1 MGNFSTPGGQ
11 NADILRATINGE
23 SYGEPPTSEISEL
36 LIELNQLIIAGG
48 GGGGGTT
55 NYNGLTNKPQI
66 NGVELRNNKTLAEL
80 GIVIPEVDSALSGSS
95 ENPVQNRIIKGA
107 LDGKQNLLA
116 FDAAPT
122 AGSNNPVR
130 SSGIKTALDL
140 KQDVLTIDPAI
151 SESSTNP
158 VQNRA
163 IALKLA
169 DYYTKDQIDAIVAAL
184 DTLKLEPVAE
194 LPTQDISTTTIY
206 LLETETPGTYEQYL
220 YLNNTWVLLGST
232 DVDLSNYYNKSQ
244 VDTLLLTKQ
253 SVLTFDNAPTNGSNN
268 PVKSGG
274 IYTALQGKQD
284 TLTFD
289 NAPTEDSDNPVKSG
303 GVYAALENKQDTLTF
318 DNAPTEDSDN
328 PVKSGG
334 VYAALEEKQDT
345 LTFDNE
351 PVINSSNPV
360 KSGGV
365 YSGLIKKLEKT
376 NIMPAASADLLN
388 TQLLFVGTTTS
399 DYTKGTIYECQLVP
413 ESDPAAYHWVAIS
426 SAEIDLSLYK
436 KIWGPGPK
444 AEWNALSTAEK
455 TQYDEA
461 HFNDDEDPAYTVV
474 DEVTKG
480 NMHAVSSN
488 AVAEA
493 IEDKYSTTEVK
504 TNKVWTD
511 GKPIYRKV
519 VEIDNPNQA
528 WQPIDISTSFPNR
541 DMIYKGDI
549 VYGISASGMILTE
562 YSRSDSD
569 CLAVLVGKNVNNV
582 ASVIYCYS
590 TNVIAKLIVSVEYTK
605 STD

>member
-23 SYGEPPTSEISEL
+23 SYGEPPTSEISAL

-66 NGVELRNNKTLAEL
+66 NGVELKNNKSLADL
-80 GIVIPEVDSALSGSS
+80 GIVIPDVDSALSGSS

-107 LDGKQNLLA
+107 LDGKQNLLT

-140 KQDVLTIDPAI
+140 KQDVLTIDPTI
-151 SESSTNP
+151 SDSSTNP
-158 VQNRA
+158 VQNKA
-163 IALKLA
+163 IALKLS

-184 DTLKLEPVAE
+184 DTLSLEPVDE

-220 YLNNTWVLLGST
+220 YLNDTWVLLGST

-253 SVLTFDNAPTNGSNN
+253 AVLTFDNAPTSGSNN

-274 IYTALQGKQD
+274 IYTALAGKQD

-289 NAPTEDSDNPVKSG
+289 NAPTEDSDNPVTSG
-303 GVYAALENKQDTLTF
+303 GVYAALEDKQDTLTF
-318 DNAPTEDSDN
+318 DNAPTEDSEN

-334 VYAALEEKQDT
+334 VYEALAAKQDT

-365 YSGLIKKLEKT
+365 YTGLIKKLEKT
-376 NIMPAASADLLN
+376 TTMPAASVDLLN

-444 AEWNALSTAEK
+444 ATWDALSTAEK
-455 TQYDEA
+455 IQYDEA

-474 DEVTKG
+474 DEVTDG
-480 NMHAVSSN
+480 DMHAVTSN
-488 AVAEA
+488 AVAKKFAANAPIRIKEYVATATSASTLIDVAEDDAA
-493 IEDKYSTTEVK
+493 IIFGYVHSANFPYNVPLPWNTEVTAFVNRQEK
-504 TNKVWTD
+504 QINLKIT
-511 GKPIYRKV
+511 
-519 VEIDNPNQA
+519 
-528 WQPIDISTSFPNR
+528 TSN
-541 DMIYKGDI
+541 Y
-549 VYGISASGMILTE
+549 YGEAHLFIT
-562 YSRSDSD
+562 Y
-569 CLAVLVGKNVNNV
+569 
-582 ASVIYCYS
+582 
-590 TNVIAKLIVSVEYTK
+590 
-605 STD
+605 

>member
-23 SYGEPPTSEISEL
+23 SYGEPPTSEISAL

-66 NGVELRNNKTLAEL
+66 NGVELKNNKTLAEL

-95 ENPVQNRIIKGA
+95 ENPVQNRIIKGS
-107 LDGKQNLLA
+107 LDGKQNLLT

-140 KQDVLTIDPAI
+140 KQDVLTIDPTI

-158 VQNRA
+158 VQNKA
-163 IALKLA
+163 IALKLS

-184 DTLKLEPVAE
+184 DTLSLEPVAE

-206 LLETETPGTYEQYL
+206 LLETATPGTYEQYL
-220 YLNNTWVLLGST
+220 YLNETWVLLGST

-253 SVLTFDNAPTNGSNN
+253 SVLTFDNAPTSGSNN

-274 IYTALQGKQD
+274 IYTALADKQDALTFDNAPTEDSDNPVTSGGVYAALEDKQD

-289 NAPTEDSDNPVKSG
+289 NAPTEDSENPVKSG
-303 GVYAALENKQDTLTF
+303 GVFEALESKQD
-318 DNAPTEDSDN
+318 E
-328 PVKSGG
+328 
-334 VYAALEEKQDT
+334 

-351 PVINSSNPV
+351 PVLNSSNPV

-376 NIMPAASADLLN
+376 NTMPAASADLLN

-399 DYTKGTIYECQLVP
+399 NYTKGTIYECQLVP

-444 AEWNALSTAEK
+444 SEWDALSTAEK

-461 HFNDDEDPAYTVV
+461 HFNDDESANV
-474 DEVTKG
+474 DL
-480 NMHAVSSN
+480 
-488 AVAEA
+488 
-493 IEDKYSTTEVK
+493 YSTSEVK
-504 TNKVWTD
+504 TNKVWID
-511 GKPIYRKV
+511 GKPIYRRV
-519 VEIDNPNQA
+519 VEINNPNQE
-528 WQPIDISTSFPNR
+528 WQPIDISTFFSNR
-541 DMIYKGDI
+541 DMICKGDI
-549 VYGISASGMILTE
+549 VYGVLASGMILTE
-562 YSRSDSD
+562 YSRSDTD
-569 CLAVLVGKNVNNV
+569 CLAVLVGKNVHNV

-590 TNVIAKLIVSVEYTK
+590 TNSIAKLIVSVEYTK
-605 STD
+605 TTD

>member
-23 SYGEPPTSEISEL
+23 SYGEPPTSEISAL
-36 LIELNQLIIAGG
+36 LIELNQLIISGG

-66 NGVELRNNKTLAEL
+66 NGVELKNNKTLTEL
-80 GIVIPEVDSALSGSS
+80 GIVILEVDSELSGSS
-95 ENPVQNRIIKGA
+95 DNPVKNRILKGA
-107 LDGKQNLLA
+107 LDGKQNLLT

-130 SSGIKTALDL
+130 SSGLYTALQG
-140 KQDVLTIDPAI
+140 KQDTLTIDTAL
-151 SESSTNP
+151 SESSTNL
-158 VQNRA
+158 VQNKA
-163 IALKLA
+163 IALKLR

-184 DTLKLEPVAE
+184 DTLSLEPVE
-194 LPTQDISTTTIY
+194 QLPTEDISTTTIY
-206 LLETETPGTYEQYL
+206 LLETATPGTYEQYL
-220 YLNNTWVLLGST
+220 YLNETWVLLGST

-253 SVLTFDNAPTNGSNN
+253 AVLTFDNAPTSGSNN

-303 GVYAALENKQDTLTF
+303 GIYAALENKQDTLTF
-318 DNAPTEDSDN
+318 DNAPTEDSEN

-334 VYAALEEKQDT
+334 VFEALESKQDE

-351 PVINSSNPV
+351 PVLNSDNPV

-376 NIMPAASADLLN
+376 NTMPAASVDLIN

-444 AEWNALSTAEK
+444 AEWDALSTAEK

-461 HFNDDEDPAYTVV
+461 HFNDDESANV
-474 DEVTKG
+474 DL
-480 NMHAVSSN
+480 
-488 AVAEA
+488 
-493 IEDKYSTTEVK
+493 YSTSEVK

-511 GKPIYRKV
+511 GRPIYRKTYDV
-519 VEIDNPNQA
+519 GALPNTNTKAIDLDITNLDFV
-528 WQPIDISTSFPNR
+528 IDI
-541 DMIYKGDI
+541 
-549 VYGISASGMILTE
+549 YGTCK
-562 YSRSDSD
+562 RNSDSAF
-569 CLAVLVGKNVNNV
+569 LPLPYLYPSNLNEQIA
-582 ASVIYCYS
+582 IYLRLGQMIINAGQDRSAFSGYV
-590 TNVIAKLIVSVEYTK
+590 TLEYTK
-605 STD
+605 TTD

>member
-23 SYGEPPTSEISEL
+23 SYDEPPTSEISAL

-66 NGVELRNNKTLAEL
+66 NGVELKNNKSLAEL

-107 LDGKQNLLA
+107 LDGKQNLLT

-140 KQDVLTIDPAI
+140 KQDVLTIDPTI
-151 SESSTNP
+151 SDSSTNP
-158 VQNRA
+158 VQNKA
-163 IALKLA
+163 IALKLS

-184 DTLKLEPVAE
+184 DTLSLEPVE
-194 LPTQDISTTTIY
+194 QLPTEDISTTTIY
-206 LLETETPGTYEQYL
+206 LLETATPGTYEQYL

-244 VDTLLLTKQ
+244 IDTLLLTKQ
-253 SVLTFDNAPTNGSNN
+253 AVLTFDNAPTSGSNN

-274 IYTALQGKQD
+274 IYTALAGKQD

-289 NAPTEDSDNPVKSG
+289 NAPTEDSDNPVTSG

-318 DNAPTEDSDN
+318 DNAPTEDSEN

-334 VYAALEEKQDT
+334 VYAALEDKQDT

-351 PVINSSNPV
+351 PVLNSDNPV

-376 NIMPAASADLLN
+376 TTMPAASVDLLN

-444 AEWNALSTAEK
+444 SEWDALSTAEK

-474 DEVTKG
+474 DAVTDG
-480 NMHAVSSN
+480 DMHAVTSN
-488 AVAEA
+488 AVAAMFASHAPVRIKEYVVENA
-493 IEDKYSTTEVK
+493 GAQNLVDISEDNAALIFGYVHSTSYPYNVPIPWNTEV
-504 TNKVWTD
+504 TAFV
-511 GKPIYRKV
+511 
-519 VEIDNPNQA
+519 Q
-528 WQPIDISTSFPNR
+528 
-541 DMIYKGDI
+541 
-549 VYGISASGMILTE
+549 
-562 YSRSDSD
+562 RSDKQIN
-569 CLAVLVGKNVNNV
+569 LN
-582 ASVIYCYS
+582 I
-590 TNVIAKLIVSVEYTK
+590 TNANYYGEAHLFITW
-605 STD
+605 

>member
-66 NGVELRNNKTLAEL
+66 NGVELKNNKTLADL

-107 LDGKQNLLA
+107 LDGKQNLLT

-169 DYYTKDQIDAIVAAL
+169 DYYTKDQIDDIVAAL
-184 DTLKLEPVAE
+184 ETLKLEPVAE

-206 LLETETPGTYEQYL
+206 LLETETPGKYEQYL

-253 SVLTFDNAPTNGSNN
+253 AVLTFDNAPTNGSNN

-376 NIMPAASADLLN
+376 NTMPAASADLLN

-444 AEWNALSTAEK
+444 SEWDALSTAEK

-493 IEDKYSTTEVK
+493 IEDVYSTTEIK

-511 GKPIYRKV
+511 GKPIYRKIFNV
-519 VEIDNPNQA
+519 GALPNINTKAIDL
-528 WQPIDISTSFPNR
+528 DITNLDYATNLYGTCKR
-541 DMIYKGDI
+541 D
-549 VYGISASGMILTE
+549 
-562 YSRSDSD
+562 SDSAF
-569 CLAVLVGKNVNNV
+569 LPLPYLHPANL
-582 ASVIYCYS
+582 SEQ
-590 TNVIAKLIVSVEYTK
+590 IALYLRLGQIIITTGQDRSAFSGYVTLEYTK
-605 STD
+605 TTD

>member
-23 SYGEPPTSEISEL
+23 SYDEPPTSEISAL

-66 NGVELRNNKTLAEL
+66 NGVELKNNKSLAEL

-107 LDGKQNLLA
+107 LDGKQNLLT

-140 KQDVLTIDPAI
+140 KQDVLTIDPTI
-151 SESSTNP
+151 SDSSTNP
-158 VQNRA
+158 VQNKA
-163 IALKLA
+163 IALKLS

-184 DTLKLEPVAE
+184 DTLSLEPVE
-194 LPTQDISTTTIY
+194 QLPTEDISTTTIY
-206 LLETETPGTYEQYL
+206 LLETATPGTYEQYL

-244 VDTLLLTKQ
+244 IDTLLLTKQ
-253 SVLTFDNAPTNGSNN
+253 AVLTFDNAPTSGSNN

-274 IYTALQGKQD
+274 IYTALAGKQD

-303 GVYAALENKQDTLTF
+303 GVYAALEDKQDTLTF

-334 VYAALEEKQDT
+334 VYAALEDKQDE

-351 PVINSSNPV
+351 PVLNSDNPV

-376 NIMPAASADLLN
+376 STMPAASVDLLN

-444 AEWNALSTAEK
+444 SEWDALSTAEK

-474 DEVTKG
+474 DAVTDG
-480 NMHAVSSN
+480 DMHAVTSN
-488 AVAEA
+488 AVAAMFASHAPVRIKEYVVENA
-493 IEDKYSTTEVK
+493 GAQNLVDISEDNAALIFGYVHSTSYPYNVPIPWNTEVTAFVQHSDK
-504 TNKVWTD
+504 QINLNITNAN
-511 GKPIYRKV
+511 Y
-519 VEIDNPNQA
+519 
-528 WQPIDISTSFPNR
+528 
-541 DMIYKGDI
+541 
-549 VYGISASGMILTE
+549 YGEAHLFITW
-562 YSRSDSD
+562 
-569 CLAVLVGKNVNNV
+569 
-582 ASVIYCYS
+582 
-590 TNVIAKLIVSVEYTK
+590 
-605 STD
+605 

>member
-1 MGNFSTPGGQ
+1 MGNYSTPGGQ

-66 NGVELRNNKTLAEL
+66 NGVELKNNKTLAEL

-107 LDGKQNLLA
+107 LDGKQNLLT
-116 FDAAPT
+116 FDATPT

-151 SESSTNP
+151 SDSSTNP

-169 DYYTKDQIDAIVAAL
+169 DYYTKDQIDDIVAAL
-184 DTLKLEPVAE
+184 DTLSLEPVSE

-220 YLNNTWVLLGST
+220 YLNDTWVLLGST
-232 DVDLSNYYNKSQ
+232 DVDLSNYYNKAQ
-244 VDTLLLTKQ
+244 IDTLLLTKQ
-253 SVLTFDNAPTNGSNN
+253 AVLTFDNAPTSGSNN

-274 IYTALQGKQD
+274 IYTALAGKQD

-318 DNAPTEDSDN
+318 DNAPTEDSEN

-365 YSGLIKKLEKT
+365 YSGLIKKLEKI

-388 TQLLFVGTTTS
+388 TQLLYVGTTTS

-444 AEWNALSTAEK
+444 SEWDALSTAEK

-461 HFNDDEDPAYTVV
+461 HFNDDESANV
-474 DEVTKG
+474 D
-480 NMHAVSSN
+480 
-488 AVAEA
+488 
-493 IEDKYSTTEVK
+493 IYSTSEVK
-504 TNKVWTD
+504 TNKVWID
-511 GKPIYRKV
+511 GKPIYRQVQKLKSGV
-519 VEIDNPNQA
+519 SVDTGHWVPTWGLSFVDVDTVTYAIYIQGHKCAPAVIEGTGAQDYVNVLGTTGNTDNN
-528 WQPIDISTSFPNR
+528 SY
-541 DMIYKGDI
+541 MI
-549 VYGISASGMILTE
+549 
-562 YSRSDSD
+562 
-569 CLAVLVGKNVNNV
+569 
-582 ASVIYCYS
+582 
-590 TNVIAKLIVSVEYTK
+590 VEYTK
-605 STD
+605 TTD

>member
-23 SYGEPPTSEISEL
+23 SYGEPPTSEISAL

-66 NGVELRNNKTLAEL
+66 NGVELKNNKSLAEL

-107 LDGKQNLLA
+107 LDGKQNLLT

-140 KQDVLTIDPAI
+140 KQDVLTIDPTI
-151 SESSTNP
+151 SDGSTNP
-158 VQNRA
+158 VQNKA
-163 IALKLA
+163 IALKLS

-184 DTLKLEPVAE
+184 DTLSLEPVE
-194 LPTQDISTTTIY
+194 QLPTEDISTTTIY
-206 LLETETPGTYEQYL
+206 LLETATPGTYEQYL

-253 SVLTFDNAPTNGSNN
+253 AVLTFDNAPTSGSDN

-274 IYTALQGKQD
+274 IYTALAGKQD

-303 GVYAALENKQDTLTF
+303 GVYAALEDKQDTLTF

-334 VYAALEEKQDT
+334 VYTALEDKQDE

-351 PVINSSNPV
+351 PVLNSDNPV

-376 NIMPAASADLLN
+376 STMPAASVDLLN

-413 ESDPAAYHWVAIS
+413 ESDPATYHWVAIS

-444 AEWNALSTAEK
+444 SEWDALSTAEK

-461 HFNDDEDPAYTVV
+461 HFNDDESANV
-474 DEVTKG
+474 DL
-480 NMHAVSSN
+480 
-488 AVAEA
+488 
-493 IEDKYSTTEVK
+493 YSTSEVK
-504 TNKVWTD
+504 TNKVWID
-511 GKPIYRKV
+511 GKPIYRKT
-519 VEIDNPNQA
+519 IDCGNLPEA
-528 WQPIDISTSFPNR
+528 
-541 DMIYKGDI
+541 G
-549 VYGISASGMILTE
+549 
-562 YSRSDSD
+562 
-569 CLAVLVGKNVNNV
+569 AVKNVAHNISNLGKIVNFSGLMFSAVGHQMPFPWPWENNEV
-582 ASVIYCYS
+582 NSYFIDSTYIFLTTNANRSTYSVIV
-590 TNVIAKLIVSVEYTK
+590 TLEYTK
-605 STD
+605 TTD

>member
-1 MGNFSTPGGQ
+1 MGNYSTPGGQ

-36 LIELNQLIIAGG
+36 LIELNELIIAGG

-55 NYNGLTNKPQI
+55 NYNGLSNKPQI
-66 NGVELRNNKTLAEL
+66 NGVELKNNKSLADL

-107 LDGKQNLLA
+107 LDGKQNLLT
-116 FDAAPT
+116 FDSVPT
-122 AGSNNPVR
+122 ANSNNPVR
-130 SSGIKTALDL
+130 SGGIKSALDA
-140 KQDVLTIDPAI
+140 KQDTLTIDTAL
-151 SESSTNP
+151 SNSSTNP

-169 DYYTKDQIDAIVAAL
+169 DYYTKDQIDDIVAAL
-184 DTLKLEPVAE
+184 DTLSLEPVSE

-220 YLNNTWVLLGST
+220 YLNDTWVLLGST
-232 DVDLSNYYNKSQ
+232 DVDLSNYYNKTQ

-253 SVLTFDNAPTNGSNN
+253 AVLTFDNAPTSGSVNPVTSGGIYSALAAKQDTLTFDNTPTENSDNPVTSDGIYAALVEKQDTLTFDNSPTEDSNN

-274 IYTALQGKQD
+274 VYSAL
-284 TLTFD
+284 
-289 NAPTEDSDNPVKSG
+289 
-303 GVYAALENKQDTLTF
+303 AA
-318 DNAPTEDSDN
+318 
-328 PVKSGG
+328 
-334 VYAALEEKQDT
+334 KQDT

-365 YSGLIKKLEKT
+365 YTGLTKKLDKT
-376 NIMPAASADLLN
+376 KTMPAASADLVN
-388 TQLLFVGTTTS
+388 TSILYTGATTV

-413 ESDPAAYHWVAIS
+413 ESDPAEYRWQAIS
-426 SAEIDLSLYK
+426 SAEVDLSLYK

-444 AEWNALSTAEK
+444 AEWDALSTAEK

-474 DEVTKG
+474 DEVTKD

-488 AVAEA
+488 AVAET

-504 TNKVWTD
+504 TNKVWID

-519 VEIDNPNQA
+519 V
-528 WQPIDISTSFPNR
+528 
-541 DMIYKGDI
+541 
-549 VYGISASGMILTE
+549 
-562 YSRSDSD
+562 D
-569 CLAVLVGKNVNNV
+569 CGYMPEMGQTKNVAHNITNLDKFVLFSGYMYNAFGHYMPFPWPWENNEEN
-582 ASVIYCYS
+582 SYFTDS
-590 TNVIAKLIVSVEYTK
+590 TYIMLQTNATRSNYGVVVVLEYTK
-605 STD
+605 TTD

>member
-23 SYGEPPTSEISEL
+23 SYGEPPTSEISAL

-66 NGVELRNNKTLAEL
+66 NGVELKNNKTLAEL

-107 LDGKQNLLA
+107 LDGKQNLLT

-206 LLETETPGTYEQYL
+206 LLETETPGKYEQYL
-220 YLNNTWVLLGST
+220 YLNETWVLLGST

-253 SVLTFDNAPTNGSNN
+253 AVLTFDNAPTNGSNN

-274 IYTALQGKQD
+274 IYTALAGKQD

-318 DNAPTEDSDN
+318 DNAPTEDSEN

-426 SAEIDLSLYK
+426 SAEVDLSLYK

-444 AEWNALSTAEK
+444 SEWDALSTAEK

-461 HFNDDEDPAYTVV
+461 HFNDDESANV
-474 DEVTKG
+474 DL
-480 NMHAVSSN
+480 
-488 AVAEA
+488 
-493 IEDKYSTTEVK
+493 YSTSEVK
-504 TNKVWTD
+504 TNKVWID
-511 GKPIYRKV
+511 GKPIYRIVYDITVTKGT
-519 VEIDNPNQA
+519 A
-528 WQPIDISTSFPNR
+528 KTIDISSLNIDTPIIVDGFVNLGTESYFLPANSTLGSGYTMNTIIR
-541 DMIYKGDI
+541 YRSNIQVRLNGD
-549 VYGISASGMILTE
+549 S
-562 YSRSDSD
+562 
-569 CLAVLVGKNVNNV
+569 VN
-582 ASVIYCYS
+582 AGTYPAKVIF
-590 TNVIAKLIVSVEYTK
+590 EYTK
-605 STD
+605 TTD

>member
-23 SYGEPPTSEISEL
+23 SYGEPPTSEISAL

-66 NGVELRNNKTLAEL
+66 NGVELKNNKSLAEL

-107 LDGKQNLLA
+107 LDGKQNLLT

-140 KQDVLTIDPAI
+140 KQDVLTIDPTI
-151 SESSTNP
+151 SDGSTNP
-158 VQNRA
+158 VQNKA
-163 IALKLA
+163 IALKLS

-184 DTLKLEPVAE
+184 DTLSLEPVE
-194 LPTQDISTTTIY
+194 QLPTEDISTTTIY
-206 LLETETPGTYEQYL
+206 LLETATPGTYEQYL

-253 SVLTFDNAPTNGSNN
+253 AVLTFDNAPTSGSDN

-274 IYTALQGKQD
+274 IYTALAGKQD

-303 GVYAALENKQDTLTF
+303 GVYAALEDKQDTLTF

-334 VYAALEEKQDT
+334 VYTALEDKQDE

-351 PVINSSNPV
+351 PVLNSDNPV

-376 NIMPAASADLLN
+376 STMPAASVDLLN

-413 ESDPAAYHWVAIS
+413 ESDPATYHWVAIS

-444 AEWNALSTAEK
+444 SEWDALSTAEK

-461 HFNDDEDPAYTVV
+461 HFNDDESANV
-474 DEVTKG
+474 DL
-480 NMHAVSSN
+480 
-488 AVAEA
+488 
-493 IEDKYSTTEVK
+493 YSTSEVK
-504 TNKVWTD
+504 TNKVWID
-511 GKPIYRKV
+511 GKPIYRKT
-519 VEIDNPNQA
+519 IDCGNLPEA
-528 WQPIDISTSFPNR
+528 
-541 DMIYKGDI
+541 G
-549 VYGISASGMILTE
+549 
-562 YSRSDSD
+562 
-569 CLAVLVGKNVNNV
+569 AVKNVAHNISNLGKIVNFSGLMFSAVGHQMPFPWPWENNEFNSYFIDSTYIFLTTN
-582 ASVIYCYS
+582 ANRSTYSVIV
-590 TNVIAKLIVSVEYTK
+590 TLEYTK
-605 STD
+605 TTD

>member
-36 LIELNQLIIAGG
+36 LIELNHLIIAGG

-66 NGVELRNNKTLAEL
+66 NGVELKNNKSLADL

-107 LDGKQNLLA
+107 LDGKQNLLT

-130 SSGIKTALDL
+130 SGGIKTALDL
-140 KQDVLTIDPAI
+140 KQDVLTIDPAL

-158 VQNRA
+158 VQNKA
-163 IALKLA
+163 ITLKLA

-184 DTLKLEPVAE
+184 DTLSLEPVE
-194 LPTQDISTTTIY
+194 QLPTEDISTTTIY

-253 SVLTFDNAPTNGSNN
+253 AVLTFDNAPTNGSNN

-289 NAPTEDSDNPVKSG
+289 NAPTEDSDNPVTSG
-303 GVYAALENKQDTLTF
+303 GVYAALEDKQDTLTF
-318 DNAPTEDSDN
+318 DNAPTEDSEN

-334 VYAALEEKQDT
+334 VYEALESKQDE

-351 PVINSSNPV
+351 PVLNSDNPV

-376 NIMPAASADLLN
+376 STMPAASVDLLN

-444 AEWNALSTAEK
+444 ATWDALSTAEK
-455 TQYDEA
+455 IQYDEA
-461 HFNDDEDPAYTVV
+461 HFNDDESANV
-474 DEVTKG
+474 DL
-480 NMHAVSSN
+480 
-488 AVAEA
+488 
-493 IEDKYSTTEVK
+493 YSTSEVK
-504 TNKVWTD
+504 TNKVWID
-511 GKPIYRKV
+511 GKPIYRKTIDCGNLSEAGATKS
-519 VEIDNPNQA
+519 VEHNISNLGKIVNFSGLMFSPAGHQMPFPWPWENNEFNSYFID
-528 WQPIDISTSFPNR
+528 STYIILITNANR
-541 DMIYKGDI
+541 STY
-549 VYGISASGMILTE
+549 
-562 YSRSDSD
+562 
-569 CLAVLVGKNVNNV
+569 
-582 ASVIYCYS
+582 SVIV
-590 TNVIAKLIVSVEYTK
+590 TLEYTK
-605 STD
+605 TTD

>member
-23 SYGEPPTSEISEL
+23 SYGEPPTSEISAL

-66 NGVELRNNKTLAEL
+66 NGVELKNNKSLAEL
-80 GIVIPEVDSALSGSS
+80 GIVIPEVDSALSGNS

-107 LDGKQNLLA
+107 LDGKQNLLT

-140 KQDVLTIDPAI
+140 KQDVLTIDPTI

-158 VQNRA
+158 VQNKA
-163 IALKLA
+163 IALKLS

-184 DTLKLEPVAE
+184 DTLSLEPVE
-194 LPTQDISTTTIY
+194 QLPTEDISTTTIY
-206 LLETETPGTYEQYL
+206 LLETATPGTYEQYL
-220 YLNNTWVLLGST
+220 YLNDTWVLLGST

-253 SVLTFDNAPTNGSNN
+253 AVLTFDNAPTNGSNN

-289 NAPTEDSDNPVKSG
+289 NAPTEDSDNPVTSG
-303 GVYAALENKQDTLTF
+303 GVYAALEDKQDTLTF
-318 DNAPTEDSDN
+318 DNAPTEDSEN

-334 VYAALEEKQDT
+334 VYAALEDKQDT

-376 NIMPAASADLLN
+376 NTMPAASVDLIN

-444 AEWNALSTAEK
+444 SEWDALSTAEK
-455 TQYDEA
+455 IQYDEA
-461 HFNDDEDPAYTVV
+461 HFNDDESANV
-474 DEVTKG
+474 DL
-480 NMHAVSSN
+480 
-488 AVAEA
+488 
-493 IEDKYSTTEVK
+493 YSTSEVK
-504 TNKVWTD
+504 TNKVWID
-511 GKPIYRKV
+511 GKPIYRKT
-519 VEIDNPNQA
+519 IDCGNLPEAGVMKSIEHNISNLGKIVNFSGSMFTAIGHQMPFP
-528 WQPIDISTSFPNR
+528 WPWENNEFNSYFIDSTYIYLDTNANR
-541 DMIYKGDI
+541 
-549 VYGISASGMILTE
+549 SG
-562 YSRSDSD
+562 Y
-569 CLAVLVGKNVNNV
+569 
-582 ASVIYCYS
+582 SVIV
-590 TNVIAKLIVSVEYTK
+590 TLEYTK
-605 STD
+605 TTD

>member
-23 SYGEPPTSEISEL
+23 SYGEPPTSEISAL

-66 NGVELRNNKTLAEL
+66 NGVELKNNKTLAEL

-107 LDGKQNLLA
+107 LDGKQNLLT

-140 KQDVLTIDPAI
+140 KQDVLTIDSTI
-151 SESSTNP
+151 SDSSTNP
-158 VQNRA
+158 VQNKA
-163 IALKLA
+163 IALKLS

-206 LLETETPGTYEQYL
+206 LLETATPGTYEQYL
-220 YLNNTWVLLGST
+220 YLNDTWVLLGST

-253 SVLTFDNAPTNGSNN
+253 AVLTFDNAPTSGSNN

-274 IYTALQGKQD
+274 IYTALAGKQD

-334 VYAALEEKQDT
+334 VYAALEDKQDE

-351 PVINSSNPV
+351 PVLNSDNPV

-376 NIMPAASADLLN
+376 NTMPAASVDLLN

-413 ESDPAAYHWVAIS
+413 ESDPATYHWVAIS

-444 AEWNALSTAEK
+444 AIWDALSTAEK

-461 HFNDDEDPAYTVV
+461 HFNDDESANV
-474 DEVTKG
+474 DL
-480 NMHAVSSN
+480 
-488 AVAEA
+488 
-493 IEDKYSTTEVK
+493 YSTSEVK

-511 GKPIYRKV
+511 GRPIYRKTYDV
-519 VEIDNPNQA
+519 GALPNTNSKTIDLDITNLDFV
-528 WQPIDISTSFPNR
+528 IDI
-541 DMIYKGDI
+541 
-549 VYGISASGMILTE
+549 YGTCK
-562 YSRSDSD
+562 RNSDSAF
-569 CLAVLVGKNVNNV
+569 LPLPYLYPSNLNEQIA
-582 ASVIYCYS
+582 IYLRLGQMIINAGQDRSAFSGYV
-590 TNVIAKLIVSVEYTK
+590 TLEYTK
-605 STD
+605 TTD

>member
-23 SYGEPPTSEISEL
+23 SYSEPPTSEISAL

-66 NGVELRNNKTLAEL
+66 NGVELKNNKSLAEL

-107 LDGKQNLLA
+107 LDGKQNLLT

-130 SSGIKTALDL
+130 SGGIKTALDQ
-140 KQDVLTIDPAI
+140 KQDVMTIDPAL

-158 VQNRA
+158 VQNKV
-163 IALKLA
+163 ITLKLA

-184 DTLKLEPVAE
+184 DTLSLEPVE
-194 LPTQDISTTTIY
+194 QLPTEDISTTTIY

-253 SVLTFDNAPTNGSNN
+253 AVLTFDNAPTSGSNN

-274 IYTALQGKQD
+274 IYTALAGKQD

-303 GVYAALENKQDTLTF
+303 GVYAALEDKQDTLTF

-334 VYAALEEKQDT
+334 VYAALEDKQDE

-351 PVINSSNPV
+351 PVLNSDNPV

-376 NIMPAASADLLN
+376 STMPAASVDLLN

-413 ESDPAAYHWVAIS
+413 ESDPATYHWVAIS

-444 AEWNALSTAEK
+444 SEWDALSTAEK

-461 HFNDDEDPAYTVV
+461 HFNDDESANV
-474 DEVTKG
+474 DL
-480 NMHAVSSN
+480 
-488 AVAEA
+488 
-493 IEDKYSTTEVK
+493 YSTSEVK
-504 TNKVWTD
+504 TNKVWID
-511 GKPIYRKV
+511 GKPIYRKT
-519 VEIDNPNQA
+519 IDCGNLPEA
-528 WQPIDISTSFPNR
+528 
-541 DMIYKGDI
+541 G
-549 VYGISASGMILTE
+549 
-562 YSRSDSD
+562 
-569 CLAVLVGKNVNNV
+569 AVKNVAHNISNLGKIVNFSGLMFSAVGHQMPFPWPWENNEFNSYFIDSTYIFLTTN
-582 ASVIYCYS
+582 ANRSTYSVIV
-590 TNVIAKLIVSVEYTK
+590 TLEYTK
-605 STD
+605 TTD

>member
-23 SYGEPPTSEISEL
+23 SYGEPPTSEISAL

-66 NGVELRNNKTLAEL
+66 NGVELKNNKSLADL

-107 LDGKQNLLA
+107 LDGKQNLLT

-140 KQDVLTIDPAI
+140 KQDVLTIDPTI

-158 VQNRA
+158 VQNKA
-163 IALKLA
+163 IALKLS

-184 DTLKLEPVAE
+184 DTLSLEPVAE

-206 LLETETPGTYEQYL
+206 LLETATPGTYEQYL
-220 YLNNTWVLLGST
+220 YLNETWVLLGST

-253 SVLTFDNAPTNGSNN
+253 AVLTFDNAPTSGSNN

-274 IYTALQGKQD
+274 IYTALAGKQD

-318 DNAPTEDSDN
+318 DNAPTEDSEN

-334 VYAALEEKQDT
+334 VFEALESKQDE

-351 PVINSSNPV
+351 PVLNSDNPV

-376 NIMPAASADLLN
+376 NTMPAASVDLLN
-388 TQLLFVGTTTS
+388 TQLLFVGNTTS

-444 AEWNALSTAEK
+444 AEWDALSTAEK

-461 HFNDDEDPAYTVV
+461 HFNDDESANV
-474 DEVTKG
+474 DL
-480 NMHAVSSN
+480 
-488 AVAEA
+488 
-493 IEDKYSTTEVK
+493 YSTSEVK
-504 TNKVWTD
+504 TNKVWID
-511 GKPIYRKV
+511 GKPIYRKT
-519 VEIDNPNQA
+519 IDCGNLPEAGVMKSIEHNISNLGKIVNFSGSMFTAIGHQMPFP
-528 WQPIDISTSFPNR
+528 WPWENNEFNSYFIDSTYIYLDTNANR
-541 DMIYKGDI
+541 
-549 VYGISASGMILTE
+549 SG
-562 YSRSDSD
+562 Y
-569 CLAVLVGKNVNNV
+569 
-582 ASVIYCYS
+582 SVIV
-590 TNVIAKLIVSVEYTK
+590 TLEYTK
-605 STD
+605 TTD

>member
-23 SYGEPPTSEISEL
+23 SYGEPPTSEISAL

-66 NGVELRNNKTLAEL
+66 NGVELKNNKSLAEL

-107 LDGKQNLLA
+107 LDGKQNLLT

-140 KQDVLTIDPAI
+140 KQDVLTIDPTI
-151 SESSTNP
+151 SDGSTNP
-158 VQNRA
+158 VQNKA
-163 IALKLA
+163 IALKLS

-184 DTLKLEPVAE
+184 DTLSLEPVE
-194 LPTQDISTTTIY
+194 QLPTEDISTTTIY
-206 LLETETPGTYEQYL
+206 LLETATPGTYEQYL

-253 SVLTFDNAPTNGSNN
+253 AVLTFDNAPTSGSDN

-274 IYTALQGKQD
+274 IYTALAGKQD

-303 GVYAALENKQDTLTF
+303 GVYAALEDKQDTLTF

-334 VYAALEEKQDT
+334 VY
-345 LTFDNE
+345 
-351 PVINSSNPV
+351 
-360 KSGGV
+360 
-365 YSGLIKKLEKT
+365 SGLIKKLEKT
-376 NIMPAASADLLN
+376 STMPAASVDLLN

-413 ESDPAAYHWVAIS
+413 ESDPATYHWVAIS

-444 AEWNALSTAEK
+444 SEWDALSTAEK

-461 HFNDDEDPAYTVV
+461 HFNDDESANV
-474 DEVTKG
+474 DL
-480 NMHAVSSN
+480 
-488 AVAEA
+488 
-493 IEDKYSTTEVK
+493 YSTSEVK
-504 TNKVWTD
+504 TNKVWID
-511 GKPIYRKV
+511 GKPIYRKT
-519 VEIDNPNQA
+519 IDCGNLPEA
-528 WQPIDISTSFPNR
+528 
-541 DMIYKGDI
+541 G
-549 VYGISASGMILTE
+549 
-562 YSRSDSD
+562 
-569 CLAVLVGKNVNNV
+569 AVKNVAHNISNLGKIVNFSGLMFSAVGHQMPFPWPWENNEFNSYFIDSTYIFLTTN
-582 ASVIYCYS
+582 ANRSTYSVIV
-590 TNVIAKLIVSVEYTK
+590 TLEYTK
-605 STD
+605 TTD

>member
-23 SYGEPPTSEISEL
+23 SYGEPPTSEISAL

-66 NGVELRNNKTLAEL
+66 NGVELKNNKSLAEL

-107 LDGKQNLLA
+107 LDGKQNLLT

-140 KQDVLTIDPAI
+140 KQDVLTIDPTI
-151 SESSTNP
+151 SDSSTNP
-158 VQNRA
+158 VQNKA
-163 IALKLA
+163 IALKLS

-184 DTLKLEPVAE
+184 DTLSLEPVE
-194 LPTQDISTTTIY
+194 QLPTEDISTTTIY

-253 SVLTFDNAPTNGSNN
+253 AVLTFDNAPTSGSNN

-274 IYTALQGKQD
+274 IYTALAGKQD

-303 GVYAALENKQDTLTF
+303 GVYAALEDKQDTLTF

-334 VYAALEEKQDT
+334 VYAALEDKQDE

-351 PVINSSNPV
+351 PVLNSDNPV

-376 NIMPAASADLLN
+376 STMPAASVDLLN

-413 ESDPAAYHWVAIS
+413 ESDPATYHWVAIS

-444 AEWNALSTAEK
+444 SEWDALSTAEK

-461 HFNDDEDPAYTVV
+461 HFNDDESANV
-474 DEVTKG
+474 DL
-480 NMHAVSSN
+480 
-488 AVAEA
+488 
-493 IEDKYSTTEVK
+493 YSTSEVK
-504 TNKVWTD
+504 TNKVWID
-511 GKPIYRKV
+511 GKPIYRKT
-519 VEIDNPNQA
+519 IDCGNLPEA
-528 WQPIDISTSFPNR
+528 
-541 DMIYKGDI
+541 G
-549 VYGISASGMILTE
+549 
-562 YSRSDSD
+562 
-569 CLAVLVGKNVNNV
+569 AVKNVAHNISNLGKIVNFSGLMFSAVGHQMPFPWPWENNEFNSYFIDSTYIFLTTN
-582 ASVIYCYS
+582 ANRSTYSVIV
-590 TNVIAKLIVSVEYTK
+590 TLEYTK
-605 STD
+605 TTD

>member
-1 MGNFSTPGGQ
+1 MGNYSTPGGQ

-36 LIELNQLIIAGG
+36 LIELNQLIISGGG

-66 NGVELRNNKTLAEL
+66 NGVELKNNKSLADL

-107 LDGKQNLLA
+107 LDGKQNLLT
-116 FDAAPT
+116 FDATPT

-130 SSGIKTALDL
+130 SGGIKTALDQ
-140 KQDVLTIDPAI
+140 KQDVMTIDPAL
-151 SESSTNP
+151 SDSSTNP
-158 VQNRA
+158 VQNKV
-163 IALKLA
+163 ITLKLA

-184 DTLKLEPVAE
+184 DTLSLEPVDE

-244 VDTLLLTKQ
+244 IDTLLLTKQ
-253 SVLTFDNAPTNGSNN
+253 AVLTFDNAPTSDSNN

-274 IYTALQGKQD
+274 VYTALAAKQD

-289 NAPTEDSDNPVKSG
+289 NAPTEDSDNPVTSG
-303 GVYAALENKQDTLTF
+303 GVYAAMEDKQDTLTF
-318 DNAPTEDSDN
+318 DNVPTENSDN

-334 VYAALEEKQDT
+334 VFDALAAKQDT

-376 NIMPAASADLLN
+376 NTMPAASVDLLN

-444 AEWNALSTAEK
+444 SEWDALSTAEK
-455 TQYDEA
+455 IQYDEA
-461 HFNDDEDPAYTVV
+461 HFNDDESAGV
-474 DEVTKG
+474 D
-480 NMHAVSSN
+480 A
-488 AVAEA
+488 
-493 IEDKYSTTEVK
+493 YSTTETK
-504 TNKVWTD
+504 TNKVWID
-511 GKPIYRKV
+511 GKPIYRKT
-519 VEIDNPNQA
+519 IDCGNLPEAGVQKSVAHN
-528 WQPIDISTSFPNR
+528 ISNLGKIVNFSGLMSSVFGHQMSFPWPWDNNEFNSYF
-541 DMIYKGDI
+541 I
-549 VYGISASGMILTE
+549 
-562 YSRSDSD
+562 DSTNIF
-569 CLAVLVGKNVNNV
+569 LYTNANKSTY
-582 ASVIYCYS
+582 SVIV
-590 TNVIAKLIVSVEYTK
+590 TLEYTK
-605 STD
+605 TTD

>member
-36 LIELNQLIIAGG
+36 LIELNQLIISGG

-66 NGVELRNNKTLAEL
+66 NGVELKNNKTLADL

-107 LDGKQNLLA
+107 LDGKQNLLT

-130 SSGIKTALDL
+130 SGGIKTALDL
-140 KQDVLTIDPAI
+140 KQDVMTIDPAL

-158 VQNRA
+158 VQNKA
-163 IALKLA
+163 ITLKLA

-184 DTLKLEPVAE
+184 DTLSLEPVE
-194 LPTQDISTTTIY
+194 QLPTEDISTTTIY

-253 SVLTFDNAPTNGSNN
+253 AVLTFDNAPTNGSNN

-289 NAPTEDSDNPVKSG
+289 NAPTEDSDNPVTSG
-303 GVYAALENKQDTLTF
+303 GVYAALEDKQDTLTF
-318 DNAPTEDSDN
+318 DNAPTEDSEN

-334 VYAALEEKQDT
+334 VYEALESKQDE

-351 PVINSSNPV
+351 PVLNSDNPV

-376 NIMPAASADLLN
+376 NTMPAASVDLLN

-426 SAEIDLSLYK
+426 SAEIDLSQYK

-444 AEWNALSTAEK
+444 AAWDALSTAEK
-455 TQYDEA
+455 IQYDEA
-461 HFNDDEDPAYTVV
+461 HFNDDESAGV
-474 DEVTKG
+474 D
-480 NMHAVSSN
+480 A
-488 AVAEA
+488 
-493 IEDKYSTTEVK
+493 YSTTETK
-504 TNKVWTD
+504 TNKVWID

-519 VEIDNPNQA
+519 YQRT
-528 WQPIDISTSFPNR
+528 STASF
-541 DMIYKGDI
+541 
-549 VYGISASGMILTE
+549 
-562 YSRSDSD
+562 SDSD
-569 CLAVLVGKNVNNV
+569 LFSVLDTLTYIGGQWFLDNTSSNQRLWLPLAGLGGIGYGIRPDVNVVTAKIDFEANGNPVTTNIILV
-582 ASVIYCYS
+582 I
-590 TNVIAKLIVSVEYTK
+590 EYTK
-605 STD
+605 TTD

>member
-23 SYGEPPTSEISEL
+23 SYDEPPTSEISAL

-66 NGVELRNNKTLAEL
+66 NGVELKNNKSLAEL

-107 LDGKQNLLA
+107 LDGKQNLLT

-140 KQDVLTIDPAI
+140 KQDVLTIDPTI
-151 SESSTNP
+151 SDSSTNP
-158 VQNRA
+158 VQNKA
-163 IALKLA
+163 IALKLS

-184 DTLKLEPVAE
+184 DTLSLEPVE
-194 LPTQDISTTTIY
+194 QLPTEDISTTTIY
-206 LLETETPGTYEQYL
+206 LLETATPGTYEQYL

-244 VDTLLLTKQ
+244 IDTLLLTKQ
-253 SVLTFDNAPTNGSNN
+253 AVLTFDNAPTSGSNN

-274 IYTALQGKQD
+274 IYTALAGKQD

-289 NAPTEDSDNPVKSG
+289 NAPTEDSDNPVTSG

-318 DNAPTEDSDN
+318 DNAPTEDSEN

-334 VYAALEEKQDT
+334 VYAALEDKQDT

-351 PVINSSNPV
+351 PVLNSDNPV

-376 NIMPAASADLLN
+376 TTIPAASVDLLN

-444 AEWNALSTAEK
+444 SEWDALSTAEK

-474 DEVTKG
+474 DAVTDG
-480 NMHAVSSN
+480 DMHAVTSN
-488 AVAEA
+488 AVAAMFASHAPVRIKEYVVENA
-493 IEDKYSTTEVK
+493 GAQNLVDISEDNAALIFGYVHSTSYPYNVPIPWNTEV
-504 TNKVWTD
+504 TAFV
-511 GKPIYRKV
+511 
-519 VEIDNPNQA
+519 Q
-528 WQPIDISTSFPNR
+528 
-541 DMIYKGDI
+541 
-549 VYGISASGMILTE
+549 
-562 YSRSDSD
+562 RSDKQIN
-569 CLAVLVGKNVNNV
+569 LN
-582 ASVIYCYS
+582 I
-590 TNVIAKLIVSVEYTK
+590 TNANYYGEAHLFITW
-605 STD
+605 

>member
-1 MGNFSTPGGQ
+1 MGNYSTPGGQ

-66 NGVELRNNKTLAEL
+66 NGVELKNNKSLAEL

-107 LDGKQNLLA
+107 LDGKQNLLT

-140 KQDVLTIDPAI
+140 KQDVLTIDPTI
-151 SESSTNP
+151 SDSSTNP
-158 VQNRA
+158 VQNKA

-184 DTLKLEPVAE
+184 DTLSLEPVE
-194 LPTQDISTTTIY
+194 QLPTEDISTTTIY

-220 YLNNTWVLLGST
+220 YLNETWVLLGST

-253 SVLTFDNAPTNGSNN
+253 AVLTFDNAPTSGSNN

-274 IYTALQGKQD
+274 IYTALAGKQD

-289 NAPTEDSDNPVKSG
+289 NAPTEDSDNPVTSG
-303 GVYAALENKQDTLTF
+303 GVYAALEDKQDTLTF
-318 DNAPTEDSDN
+318 DNAPTEDSEN

-334 VYAALEEKQDT
+334 VFEALESKQDE

-351 PVINSSNPV
+351 PVLNSDNPV

-376 NIMPAASADLLN
+376 NTMPAASVDLLN

-444 AEWNALSTAEK
+444 DEWDALSTAEK

-461 HFNDDEDPAYTVV
+461 HFNDDESANV
-474 DEVTKG
+474 DL
-480 NMHAVSSN
+480 
-488 AVAEA
+488 
-493 IEDKYSTTEVK
+493 YSTSEVK
-504 TNKVWTD
+504 TNKVWID
-511 GKPIYRKV
+511 GKPIYRKTIDCGNLPEAGV
-519 VEIDNPNQA
+519 MKTVEHNISNLGKIVNFSGLMSAAIGHQMPFPWPWENNEFNSYFID
-528 WQPIDISTSFPNR
+528 STYIYLITNANR
-541 DMIYKGDI
+541 TTYSII
-549 VYGISASGMILTE
+549 VTL
-562 YSRSDSD
+562 
-569 CLAVLVGKNVNNV
+569 
-582 ASVIYCYS
+582 
-590 TNVIAKLIVSVEYTK
+590 EYTK
-605 STD
+605 TTD

>member
-23 SYGEPPTSEISEL
+23 SYGEPPTSEISAL

-66 NGVELRNNKTLAEL
+66 NGVELKNNKSLAEL

-107 LDGKQNLLA
+107 LDGKQNLLT

-140 KQDVLTIDPAI
+140 KQDVLTIDPTI
-151 SESSTNP
+151 SDGSTNP
-158 VQNRA
+158 VQNKA
-163 IALKLA
+163 IALKLS

-184 DTLKLEPVAE
+184 DTLSLEPVE
-194 LPTQDISTTTIY
+194 QLPTEDISTTTIY
-206 LLETETPGTYEQYL
+206 LLETATPGTYEQYL

-253 SVLTFDNAPTNGSNN
+253 AVLTFDNAPTSGSNN

-274 IYTALQGKQD
+274 IYTALAGKQD

-303 GVYAALENKQDTLTF
+303 GVYAALEDKQDTLTF

-334 VYAALEEKQDT
+334 VYAALEDKQDE

-351 PVINSSNPV
+351 PVLNSDNPV

-376 NIMPAASADLLN
+376 STMPAASVDLLN

-413 ESDPAAYHWVAIS
+413 ESDPATYHWVAIS

-444 AEWNALSTAEK
+444 SEWDALSTAEK

-461 HFNDDEDPAYTVV
+461 HFNDDESANV
-474 DEVTKG
+474 DL
-480 NMHAVSSN
+480 
-488 AVAEA
+488 
-493 IEDKYSTTEVK
+493 YSTSEVK
-504 TNKVWTD
+504 TNKVWID
-511 GKPIYRKV
+511 GKPIYRKT
-519 VEIDNPNQA
+519 IDCGNLPEA
-528 WQPIDISTSFPNR
+528 
-541 DMIYKGDI
+541 G
-549 VYGISASGMILTE
+549 
-562 YSRSDSD
+562 
-569 CLAVLVGKNVNNV
+569 AVKNVAHNISNLGKIVNFSGLMFSAVGHQMPFPWPWENNEFNSYFIDSTYIFLTTN
-582 ASVIYCYS
+582 ANRSTYSVIV
-590 TNVIAKLIVSVEYTK
+590 TLEYTK
-605 STD
+605 TTD

>member
-66 NGVELRNNKTLAEL
+66 NGVELKNNKTLADL

-107 LDGKQNLLA
+107 LDGKQNLLT

-140 KQDVLTIDPAI
+140 KQDVLTIDPTI
-151 SESSTNP
+151 SDSSTNP
-158 VQNRA
+158 VQNKA
-163 IALKLA
+163 IALKLS

-184 DTLKLEPVAE
+184 DTLSLEPVE
-194 LPTQDISTTTIY
+194 QLPTEDISTTTIY
-206 LLETETPGTYEQYL
+206 LLETATPGTYEQYL
-220 YLNNTWVLLGST
+220 YLNDTWVLLGST

-253 SVLTFDNAPTNGSNN
+253 AVLTFDNAPTSGSNN

-318 DNAPTEDSDN
+318 DNAPTEDSEN

-334 VYAALEEKQDT
+334 VFEALESKQDE

-351 PVINSSNPV
+351 PVNNSDNPV

-376 NIMPAASADLLN
+376 NTMPAASADLLN

-413 ESDPAAYHWVAIS
+413 ESDPATYHWVAIS

-444 AEWNALSTAEK
+444 ATWDALSTAEK
-455 TQYDEA
+455 IQYDEA

-504 TNKVWTD
+504 TNKIWTD
-511 GKPIYRKV
+511 GKPIYRRV
-519 VEIDNPNQA
+519 
-528 WQPIDISTSFPNR
+528 
-541 DMIYKGDI
+541 YKGSAGANLITIANFDTLVNMSGWYLI
-549 VYGISASGMILTE
+549 SNTIFLPWYNSDPSSASWP
-562 YSRSDSD
+562 
-569 CLAVLVGKNVNNV
+569 
-582 ASVIYCYS
+582 
-590 TNVIAKLIVSVEYTK
+590 VIALNNSTATVRWDNSTGGVITEVSIIVEYTK
-605 STD
+605 TTD

>member
-23 SYGEPPTSEISEL
+23 SYGEPPTSEISAL

-66 NGVELRNNKTLAEL
+66 NGVELKNNKTLTEL

-107 LDGKQNLLA
+107 LDGKQNLLT

-140 KQDVLTIDPAI
+140 KQDVLTIDSTI
-151 SESSTNP
+151 SDSSTNP
-158 VQNRA
+158 VQNKA
-163 IALKLA
+163 IALKLS

-206 LLETETPGTYEQYL
+206 LLETATPGTYEQYL
-220 YLNNTWVLLGST
+220 YLNDTWVLLGST

-318 DNAPTEDSDN
+318 DNAPTEDSEN

-334 VYAALEEKQDT
+334 VFEALESKQDE

-351 PVINSSNPV
+351 PVLNSSNPV

-376 NIMPAASADLLN
+376 NTMPAASADLLN

-444 AEWNALSTAEK
+444 DEWDALSTAEK

-504 TNKVWTD
+504 TNKIWID

-519 VEIDNPNQA
+519 YSGLTGANLITIENFDTLVQIDGWYQVDTSRFLPWYNSNP
-528 WQPIDISTSFPNR
+528 
-541 DMIYKGDI
+541 G
-549 VYGISASGMILTE
+549 SASWP
-562 YSRSDSD
+562 
-569 CLAVLVGKNVNNV
+569 VLVKNGTTAVVRWDNSSGATV
-582 ASVIYCYS
+582 PACVIF
-590 TNVIAKLIVSVEYTK
+590 LEYTK
-605 STD
+605 TTD